1 MLCYFQGFHDIVQV
15 FLLVLGPIQAIHAV
29 AHLCLL
35 RIRDFM
41 LPSISASLT
50 HLQLLPPILRKAD
63 PELYKHL
70 SHIQPHFAL
79 AATLTLHAHEI
90 HEYGDIARLFDFLL
104 AHEATVSIYFF
115 AVIVISRRDELFN
128 IPADEPDM
136 LHSVLSKM
144 PKSFDLERLITQ
156 TMTVFSKHPP
166 KSLSSKQKPRISR
179 YSVLETT
186 KTRMEGQSLAEGVTL
201 FDKQVAQLRRQ
212 DQRQRLVAWMWKHRR
227 PVGRAGVT
235 FGLVLLA
242 WWVQRSGWSSSMF
255 FQLRRTGDIWRHKVR
270 L

>member
-15 FLLVLGPIQAIHAV
+15 FLLVLGPVQSILAV

-41 LPSISASLT
+41 LPSISASLN

-104 AHEATVSIYFF
+104 SHEAIVSIYFF
-115 AVIVISRRDELFN
+115 AVIVISRKDELFDV
-128 IPADEPDM
+128 PADEPDM
-136 LHSVLSKM
+136 LHSILSKM

-156 TMTVFSKHPP
+156 TMIVFSKYPP
-166 KSLSSKQKPRISR
+166 KSLSPIQTPWISR

-186 KTRMEGQSLAEGVTL
+186 KTGVNGQSLAEGVVL
-201 FDKQVAQLRRQ
+201 FDKQLAQLRRQ
-212 DQRQRLVAWMWKHRR
+212 DQRQRVLAWMWRHRR
-227 PVGRAGVT
+227 PVGRAGLT
-235 FGLVLLA
+235 FGLVFLA
-242 WWVQRSGWSSSMF
+242 WWVQRSGWSSAMF
-255 FQLRRTGDIWRHKVR
+255 LRLRRTGDIWRHKIR
-270 L
+270 S